1 MTRESSSKIR
11 RAAAWSESAFQE
23 VYSRYLRRIYLYIL
37 RRVRNHHDAE
47 DLAAQVFAQALKHL
61 EPAKPGTPELEG
73 WLFTSARNA
82 TVNHARR
89 KKRARW
95 AISIEQLD
103 EPEDE
108 SDPQSDPGTQVVD
121 NENIDRLVE
130 ALERLS
136 DEQRRA
142 ILLRFVE
149 KMPHADI
156 AQILGRSETSSRV
169 LIHRT
174 LADLRK
180 EVS

>member
-1 MTRESSSKIR
+1 VTRESSSKIR

-23 VYSRYLRRIYLYIL
+23 VYSRYLKPVYAYIL

-47 DLAAQVFAQALKHL
+47 DLAAQVFTQAFKHMA
-61 EPAKPGTPELEG
+61 PAKPGTPEVEG

-82 TVNHARR
+82 TANHVRGR
-89 KKRARW
+89 KKFRW
-95 AISIEQLD
+95 APSIEQLE
-103 EPEDE
+103 EPEE
-108 SDPQSDPGTQVVD
+108 GSDPSAQVVGD
-121 NENIDRLVE
+121 EDIDRLVE
-130 ALERLS
+130 ALDTLS
-136 DEQRRA
+136 EEKRRA

-149 KMPHADI
+149 KLPHADI
-156 AQILGRSETSSRV
+156 ARVLGRTESSSRV